1 MSIQQN
7 KNRVRARDPVQ
18 LRSVVKS
25 DDKEKK
31 KKKNDGD
38 EAPDI
43 SFYDVSDDESYDESD
58 MEDGER
64 YGDRDRRTHD
74 HLMNRLKKVRR
85 VKDKC
90 ISARITSLDESLI
103 RTDDKSTPNNIAH
116 GGDDGINSQEGEVN
130 TNGYYENRDYPTL
143 LKLIT
148 GSLIGGSTNYD
159 DIYENGEDIIPAD
172 NDEGE
177 DKITGS
183 GVDVDY
189 NIPTVTQDDSMQNE
203 QVRHRSMT
211 VTYLLF

>member
-1 MSIQQN
+1 MSIQQS

-74 HLMNRLKKVRR
+74 HLMNR
-85 VKDKC
+85 
-90 ISARITSLDESLI
+90 
-103 RTDDKSTPNNIAH
+103 
-116 GGDDGINSQEGEVN
+116 
-130 TNGYYENRDYPTL
+130 
-143 LKLIT
+143 
-148 GSLIGGSTNYD
+148 
-159 DIYENGEDIIPAD
+159 
-172 NDEGE
+172 
-177 DKITGS
+177 
-183 GVDVDY
+183 
-189 NIPTVTQDDSMQNE
+189 QDDQ
-203 QVRHRSMT
+203 
-211 VTYLLF
+211 LLDPRFRLWSLRIRNVHKELL